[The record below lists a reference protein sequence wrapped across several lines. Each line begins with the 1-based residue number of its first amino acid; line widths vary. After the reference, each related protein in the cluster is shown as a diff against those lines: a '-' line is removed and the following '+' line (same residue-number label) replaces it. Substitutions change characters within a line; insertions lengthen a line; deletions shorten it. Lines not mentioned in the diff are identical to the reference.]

1 MEASDP
7 EGWRSTKD
15 ILVILAHPDDPEFF
29 CGATIA
35 RWTQMGHC
43 VKYALFTR
51 GERGGNGRW
60 IDPDEL
66 IRTREVEQK
75 ASAAVLG
82 VHEITYL
89 GFEDGY
95 LEPSLKARKE
105 VVRLIRRVRPHIVVS
120 CDPTNYFPRQNRI
133 NHPDHTAAG
142 KIVMEAVF
150 PAAGNALF
158 FPELLDEGYPAHSV
172 EEVWFALTR
181 AGNTNIDV
189 TAEWET
195 KIAALHQHRSQIEDL
210 TAFDRMMRGR
220 HTPDSTPEHPRY
232 VESFH
237 RVVFGG

>member
-7 EGWRSTKD
+7 EGWGEKKD

-35 RWTQMGHC
+35 RWTQMGHR

-51 GERGGNGRW
+51 GERGGNGRLV
-60 IDPDEL
+60 DADEL
-66 IRTREVEQK
+66 IRTRLAEQQ

-82 VHEITYL
+82 VQQIIYL

-95 LEPSLKARKE
+95 LESTLAARKE
-105 VVRLIRRVRPHIVVS
+105 VVRLIRRERPQIVVT
-120 CDPTNYFPRQNRI
+120 CDPGNYFPRKNRI
-133 NHPDHTAAG
+133 NHPDHIAAG
-142 KIVMEAVF
+142 RIVMEAVF
-150 PAAGNALF
+150 PAAGNSLF

-172 EEVWFALTR
+172 EEVWFSLTR
-181 AGNTNIDV
+181 EGNTNIDV
-189 TAEWET
+189 TANWET
-195 KIAALHQHRSQIEDL
+195 KIAALHHHRSQIEDL

-220 HTPDSTPEHPRY
+220 HTPDSTPERPRY